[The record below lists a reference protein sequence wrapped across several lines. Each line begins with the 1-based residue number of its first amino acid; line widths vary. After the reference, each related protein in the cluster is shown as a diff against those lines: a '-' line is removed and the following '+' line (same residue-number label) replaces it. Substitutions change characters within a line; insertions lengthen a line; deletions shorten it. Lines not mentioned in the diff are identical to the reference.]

1 MSRLSEEERSMQIT
15 LSDRVAIV
23 TGGSRGIGRAISL
36 ALAGAGATVVVNYRG
51 NTAAAEETLAAIAAM
66 GGKAIAIQA
75 DVAKSDDV
83 KRLFSEVNTAYGRI
97 DILVNNAGITRDTL
111 MMRMKDEDWD
121 AVIDTNLKSQFLTTK
136 AAISPMVRARSGRI
150 INITSVVGLMGNAGQ
165 ANYAAAKAGIIGF
178 TKSVAREIGSRSVT
192 VNAVAPGFIDTELTA
207 VLSEDMREG
216 LKKQIPLGRLGS
228 PEDVAGLVV
237 FLASDQAH
245 TSPGRRSTATAGW
258 SCSKL
263 GMINEEL

>member
-1 MSRLSEEERSMQIT
+1 MQIT
-15 LSDRVAIV
+15 LTDRVALV

-36 ALAGAGATVVVNYRG
+36 ALAAAGATVVVNYRG
-51 NTAAAEETLAAIAAM
+51 NAAAADETVAVISAA

-75 DVAKSDDV
+75 DVANGDDV
-83 KRLFSEVNTAYGRI
+83 KRLFSEVSSTYGRL

-121 AVIDTNLKSQFLTTK
+121 AVLDTNLKSQFLTTR
-136 AAISPMVRARSGRI
+136 AAISTMVRARYGRI

-178 TKSVAREIGSRSVT
+178 TKSVAREIGSRSIT

-207 VLSEDMREG
+207 VLNDEMREA

-228 PEDVAGLVV
+228 PEDVAGVV
-237 FLASDQAH
+237 TFLASDQAAYI
-245 TSPGRRSTATAGW
+245 TGQTFNCDG
-258 SCSKL
+258 
-263 GMINEEL
+263 GMVMQ

>member
-1 MSRLSEEERSMQIT
+1 MQIT
-15 LSDRVAIV
+15 LTDRVAIV

-51 NTAAAEETLAAIAAM
+51 NTAAADETLAAIAAI

-75 DVAKSDDV
+75 DVANAEDV

-216 LKKQIPLGRLGS
+216 LKKQIPLGRLGT

-237 FLASDQAH
+237 FLASDQAAYI
-245 TSPGRRSTATAGW
+245 TGQTFNCDG
-258 SCSKL
+258 
-263 GMINEEL
+263 GMVMQ

>member
-1 MSRLSEEERSMQIT
+1 MQIT
-15 LSDRVAIV
+15 LTDRVALV
-23 TGGSRGIGRAISL
+23 TGGSRGIGRAISI
-36 ALAGAGATVVVNYRG
+36 ALAASGATVVVNYRG
-51 NTAAAEETLAAIAAM
+51 NAAAADETVAAISAA

-75 DVAKSDDV
+75 DVANGDDV
-83 KRLFSEVNTAYGRI
+83 KRLFSEVTSAYGRL

-121 AVIDTNLKSQFLTTK
+121 AVLDTNLKSQFLTTR
-136 AAISPMVRARSGRI
+136 AAISTMVRARYGRI

-178 TKSVAREIGSRSVT
+178 TKSVAREIGSRSIT

-207 VLSEDMREG
+207 VLNDDMREA

-228 PEDVAGLVV
+228 PEDVAGVV
-237 FLASDQAH
+237 TFLASDQAAYI
-245 TSPGRRSTATAGW
+245 TGQTFNCDG
-258 SCSKL
+258 
-263 GMINEEL
+263 GMVMH

>member
-1 MSRLSEEERSMQIT
+1 MQIT
-15 LSDRVAIV
+15 LTDRVALV
-23 TGGSRGIGRAISL
+23 TGGSRGIGRAISI
-36 ALAGAGATVVVNYRG
+36 ALAASGATVVVNYRG
-51 NTAAAEETLAAIAAM
+51 NAAAADDTVAAINGA

-75 DVAKSDDV
+75 DVANGDDV
-83 KRLFSEVNTAYGRI
+83 KRLFSEVTSAYGRL

-121 AVIDTNLKSQFLTTK
+121 AVLDTNLKSQFLTTR
-136 AAISPMVRARSGRI
+136 AAISTMVRARYGRI

-178 TKSVAREIGSRSVT
+178 TKSVAREIGSRSIT

-207 VLSEDMREG
+207 VLNDDMREA

-228 PEDVAGLVV
+228 PEDVAGVV
-237 FLASDQAH
+237 TFLASDQAAYI
-245 TSPGRRSTATAGW
+245 TGQTFNCDG
-258 SCSKL
+258 
-263 GMINEEL
+263 GMVMH

>member
-1 MSRLSEEERSMQIT
+1 MQIT
-15 LSDRVAIV
+15 LTDRVAIV

-51 NTAAAEETLAAIAAM
+51 NTAAADETLAAIAAI

-75 DVAKSDDV
+75 DVANAEDV

-216 LKKQIPLGRLGS
+216 LKKQIPLGRLGT

-237 FLASDQAH
+237 FLA
-245 TSPGRRSTATAGW
+245 
-258 SCSKL
+258 
-263 GMINEEL
+263 

>member
-1 MSRLSEEERSMQIT
+1 MQIT
-15 LSDRVAIV
+15 LTDRVALV

-36 ALAGAGATVVVNYRG
+36 ALAAAGATVVVNYRG
-51 NTAAAEETLAAIAAM
+51 NAAAADETVAAISAA

-75 DVAKSDDV
+75 DVANGDDV
-83 KRLFSEVNTAYGRI
+83 KRLFSEVTSAYGRL

-121 AVIDTNLKSQFLTTK
+121 AVLDTNLKSQFLTTR
-136 AAISPMVRARSGRI
+136 AAISTMVRARYGRI

-178 TKSVAREIGSRSVT
+178 TKSVAREIGSRSIT

-207 VLSEDMREG
+207 VLNDDMREA

-228 PEDVAGLVV
+228 PEDVAGVV
-237 FLASDQAH
+237 TFLASDQAAYI
-245 TSPGRRSTATAGW
+245 TGQTFNCDG
-258 SCSKL
+258 
-263 GMINEEL
+263 GMVMH

>member
-1 MSRLSEEERSMQIT
+1 MQIT
-15 LSDRVAIV
+15 LGDRVAIV
-23 TGGSRGIGRAISL
+23 TGGSRGIGRAISF

-75 DVAKSDDV
+75 DVANGDDV

-237 FLASDQAH
+237 FLASDQASYI
-245 TSPGRRSTATAGW
+245 TGQTFNCDG
-258 SCSKL
+258 
-263 GMINEEL
+263 GMVMH

>member
-1 MSRLSEEERSMQIT
+1 MQIT
-15 LSDRVAIV
+15 LTDRVALV
-23 TGGSRGIGRAISL
+23 SGGSRGIGRAISL
-36 ALAGAGATVVVNYRG
+36 ALAAAGATVVVNYRG
-51 NTAAAEETLAAIAAM
+51 NAAAADETVGAISAA

-75 DVAKSDDV
+75 DVANGDDV
-83 KRLFSEVNTAYGRI
+83 KRLFSEVSSAYGRL

-121 AVIDTNLKSQFLTTK
+121 AVLDTNLKSQFLTTR
-136 AAISPMVRARSGRI
+136 AAISTMVRARYGRI

-178 TKSVAREIGSRSVT
+178 TKSVAREIGSRSIT

-207 VLSEDMREG
+207 VLNDEMREA

-228 PEDVAGLVV
+228 PEDVAGVV
-237 FLASDQAH
+237 TFLASDQAAYI
-245 TSPGRRSTATAGW
+245 TGQTFNCDG
-258 SCSKL
+258 
-263 GMINEEL
+263 GMVMQ

>member
-1 MSRLSEEERSMQIT
+1 MQIT

-75 DVAKSDDV
+75 DVANSDDV

-97 DILVNNAGITRDTL
+97 DSLVNNAGITRDTL

-237 FLASDQAH
+237 FLASDQASYI
-245 TSPGRRSTATAGW
+245 TGQTFNCDG
-258 SCSKL
+258 
-263 GMINEEL
+263 GMVMH

>member
-1 MSRLSEEERSMQIT
+1 MQIT
-15 LSDRVAIV
+15 LTDRVAIV
-23 TGGSRGIGRAISL
+23 TGGSRGIGRAIAL

-51 NTAAAEETLAAIAAM
+51 NTAAADETLAAIAAI

-75 DVAKSDDV
+75 DVANAEDV
-83 KRLFSEVNTAYGRI
+83 KRLFSEVNAAYGRI

-216 LKKQIPLGRLGS
+216 LKKQIPLGRLGT

-237 FLASDQAH
+237 FLASDQAAYI
-245 TSPGRRSTATAGW
+245 TGQTFNCDG
-258 SCSKL
+258 
-263 GMINEEL
+263 GMVMQ